1 MSTSEISQLS
11 RIEIKEEE
19 KVDEGYQKTYQ
30 KFDEIYPTLPKG
42 DGWWGDGF
50 GVGQFLQYQGFWIPS
65 IPLRGM
71 MLIHDHFKPRP
82 TDIILST
89 SPKCGT
95 TWLRAL
101 IFAIINRNSY
111 HFDNHP
117 LLSSNP
123 QDLVPF
129 FEGYYIQQG
138 GGGSTS
144 FIETLPSTPRFLS
157 SHLPFSFFPNSMVSP
172 SCSACR
178 FVYICRD
185 PKDAFVSMW
194 HFMNKLRARQEL
206 PPLPIEHAFG
216 LFRRGVSLYGPF
228 WDHVLGF
235 WKASLESPNKVL
247 FLKYEHVKREPSMHV
262 RKMAEFL
269 ELPFS
274 AEEENEG
281 IVEKIVKLCSFENL
295 SNLDVNKNV
304 NDEKHKFIKNPEF
317 FRKGQVGDWINYL
330 TSEMADILNQITKQK
345 FQGTGLSFD

>member
-1 MSTSEISQLS
+1 MSCSEISQLPS
-11 RIEIKEEE
+11 TDIKEEE
-19 KVDEGYQKTYQ
+19 KLDEGYQKTYQ

-42 DGWWGDGF
+42 DGWLGDGF

-65 IPLRGM
+65 IPLRGI

-111 HFDNHP
+111 DFHNHP

-123 QDLVPF
+123 QDLVLF
-129 FEGYYIQQG
+129 FEGYIQE
-138 GGGSTS
+138 GGSTS
-144 FIETLPSTPRFLS
+144 FIESLPSPRFLS
-157 SHLPFSFFPNSMVSP
+157 SHIPFSLFPNSMTS
-172 SCSACR
+172 SSASACR

-194 HFMNKLRARQEL
+194 HFMNKLRARLEL
-206 PPLPIEHAFG
+206 PPLPIEDAFE
-216 LFRRGVSLYGPF
+216 LFHIGVSLNGPF

-247 FLKYEHVKREPSMHV
+247 FLKYEHVKRDTSACV
-262 RKMAEFL
+262 RKIAEFL

-274 AEEENEG
+274 ADEENEG
-281 IVEKIVKLCSFENL
+281 IVDKIVKLCSFENL
-295 SNLDVNKNV
+295 SNLDVNKKV
-304 NDEKHKFIKNPEF
+304 DDEKHRFIKNPEF
-317 FRKGQVGDWINYL
+317 FRKGRVGDWINHL
-330 TSEMADILNQITKQK
+330 TPEMAEILDQITKEK
-345 FQGTGLSFD
+345 FQGIGLSFD